1 MSGIAPSLPGPTT
14 EDRDWLVPAV
24 YAAIVLCLVAAVA
37 LVGGPVGDALYG
49 GLLPWLLVATPP
61 PVSAING
68 ARGGGLS
75 ESAAIGIVPVFAFA
89 MAGRE
94 ALAAGTLGR
103 IAAVCLGGALV
114 GFVAGYAVR
123 ELSRLYY
130 EG

>member
-1 MSGIAPSLPGPTT
+1 MSDVTPRLFDPAAG
-14 EDRDWLVPAV
+14 DRDWLVPGV
-24 YAAIVLCLVAAVA
+24 YAAVVLCLVVGVA
-37 LVGGPVGDALYG
+37 LLGGPIGDALYG

-68 ARGGGLS
+68 ARGGGLL
-75 ESAAIGIVPVFAFA
+75 ESAAIGAVPVVAFA
-89 MAGRE
+89 LAGRE

-103 IAAVCLGGALV
+103 VAAVCLGGALL